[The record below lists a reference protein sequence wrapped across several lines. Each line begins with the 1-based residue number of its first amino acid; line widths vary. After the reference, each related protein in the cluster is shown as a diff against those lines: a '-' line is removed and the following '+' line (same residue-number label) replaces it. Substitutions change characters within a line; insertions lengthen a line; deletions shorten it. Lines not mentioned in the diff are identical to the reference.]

1 LQYNNGMSE
10 QIPIPVSPELYQRLT
25 AVARRRN
32 LPLAQLLENA
42 VTLVEANAKSLPET
56 DEADKAMAQEI
67 QAYQRLHPQLFPQYA
82 GHYVAIYQGQLV
94 DADMDEQALFTRIAS
109 RYPTEIV
116 LLRRVTATPEPP
128 ELRVFSPR
136 FVTNAL

>member
-1 LQYNNGMSE
+1 MSE

-42 VTLVEANAKSLPET
+42 VTLVEATAKSLPESHET

-82 GHYVAIYQGQLV
+82 GQYVAIYQGQLV
-94 DADMDEQALFTRIAS
+94 DADVDEQALFARIAHH
-109 RYPTEIV
+109 YPTQIV